1 MITFLFNIT
10 AGASWMAET
19 DSSGLTLTLISV
31 GVVFSALIV
40 LYCVYRLSGDIF
52 TGKFKRKKE
61 ADAAVQAAIAAA
73 VHLYLS
79 EGETSDGV
87 HDVEPGV
94 ITLRRKE
101 SDWTNKAL
109 SFRKLPR

>member
-1 MITFLFNIT
+1 
-10 AGASWMAET
+10 MAET
-19 DSSGLTLTLISV
+19 DPSGLTLTLISV

-73 VHLYLS
+73 VHLYLT
-79 EGETSDGV
+79 EGREEAACGT
-87 HDVEPGV
+87 HDVEPGI